1 MKEIWKAI
9 KDYEGIYE
17 VSSFGRVKSLDRM
30 IQHPHRLYHQK
41 ERILKANVD
50 GGGYLSVGL
59 HKDGTMK
66 RVHVHRLVA
75 MAFVPNVNNKSE
87 VNHIDEN
94 KLNNTSSNLEW
105 VSRIENENYGTKR
118 KRCVDNTNYK
128 IIASKNS
135 KKVVQF
141 DLNHNAIKVWNSLA
155 EISRQLGF
163 SSGNISMCCNGKYT
177 KPLYGFYWEFV

>member
-1 MKEIWKAI
+1 MKELWKDI
-9 KDYEGIYE
+9 EGYGGIYQI
-17 VSSFGRVKSLDRM
+17 SSYGRIRSLDRM
-30 IQHPHRLYHQK
+30 IERPSGLYHQK
-41 ERILKANVD
+41 ERILKTHLD
-50 GGGYLSVGL
+50 GGGYPTIGL
-59 HKDGTMK
+59 HRDGTMK

-75 MAFVPNVNNKSE
+75 IAFVPNVYNKPE

-94 KLNNTSSNLEW
+94 KLNNASSNLEW
-105 VSRIENENYGTKR
+105 VTRIENENHGTKR

-135 KKVVQF
+135 KKVIQF
-141 DLNHNAIKVWNSLA
+141 DLNHNVINVWDSLA